1 MCFQK
6 ITIEENAGDFVL
18 QLWELTVVGDGMEW
32 RKDRIGDY
40 YYSDMESAQIA
51 AKLWAAYHSVMEET
65 KLEL

>member
-1 MCFQK
+1 
-6 ITIEENAGDFVL
+6 
-18 QLWELTVVGDGMEW
+18 MEW

-51 AKLWAAYHSVMEET
+51 VKLWAAYHSVMEET